1 MEGSKVIGMIK
12 RGKGDFIIF
21 VLPTLICFTV
31 AFIIPFVMGLYLSF
45 TSFTTVSDAT
55 FVGLQNFFSVFK
67 SGGDFLNSLKFTLLF
82 TLVSVLTV
90 NIFGFLLALLL
101 TSSVR
106 GKVFYRT
113 VFFMPNLIG
122 GIVLGYIWQLVLNGI
137 LKNFGVTLTTS
148 EVYGFFGLVVLMNWQ
163 MIGYMMVIF
172 VAGISSLPTQMLEAA
187 RVDGANYFTTLLRVI
202 LPNLKESF
210 TICLFLTLTNSFK
223 LFDQNLSLTGGA
235 PSGKS
240 SMLALNIYDTFYGSV
255 GREGIGQAK
264 AVIFSLIV
272 ALVAFLQFY
281 LTGERD
287 KKKWQKEK

>member
-1 MEGSKVIGMIK
+1 MIK

-101 TSSVR
+101 TSSIR
-106 GKVFYRT
+106 GKTFYRT

-122 GIVLGYIWQLVLNGI
+122 GIVLG
-137 LKNFGVTLTTS
+137 
-148 EVYGFFGLVVLMNWQ
+148 
-163 MIGYMMVIF
+163 
-172 VAGISSLPTQMLEAA
+172 
-187 RVDGANYFTTLLRVI
+187 
-202 LPNLKESF
+202 
-210 TICLFLTLTNSFK
+210 
-223 LFDQNLSLTGGA
+223 
-235 PSGKS
+235 
-240 SMLALNIYDTFYGSV
+240 
-255 GREGIGQAK
+255 
-264 AVIFSLIV
+264 
-272 ALVAFLQFY
+272 
-281 LTGERD
+281 
-287 KKKWQKEK
+287 